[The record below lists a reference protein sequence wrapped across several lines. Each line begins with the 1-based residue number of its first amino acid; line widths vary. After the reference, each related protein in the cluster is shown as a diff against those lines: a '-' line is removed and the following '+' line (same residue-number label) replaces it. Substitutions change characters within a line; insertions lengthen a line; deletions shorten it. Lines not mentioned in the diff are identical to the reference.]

1 MKSAVDERCDRSFTR
16 APAQLMELKVLKGAE
31 HNVNPARKEKVMEGG
46 GEGGGGAVAAGV
58 QPCSNMTSSQIC
70 RC

>member
-1 MKSAVDERCDRSFTR
+1 M
-16 APAQLMELKVLKGAE
+16 LKGAE
-31 HNVNPARKEKVMEGG
+31 HNVNPAEKEKVMEGG
-46 GEGGGGAVAAGV
+46 GGGGGAVAAGV